1 MPAFFLFLPRAVP
14 DWFDRMS
21 PTKIKPENMLLNIV
35 CNIVVPT
42 VVLMKFSTDRWLGP
56 LWGLLIAL
64 IPPVAYGIYD
74 LITRKKTNFLSVL
87 GFVSVLL
94 SGGLGLMKA
103 DGFWFAVKDAAV
115 PSLIGLAVLVSLR
128 TKTPLVHQ
136 LFFNDQILDVARVE
150 TALTERGERPA
161 FERLV
166 RNASIALALS
176 FLVSAVLN
184 YGLARYVL
192 KSPPATP
199 EFNEELGKMH
209 LLVWPVIVVPSM
221 IVMMTVFWKLI
232 SGLTRLT
239 GLTTDE
245 IFKTEKK

>member
-1 MPAFFLFLPRAVP
+1 
-14 DWFDRMS
+14 MS
-21 PTKIKPENMLLNIV
+21 SPSKAKPENMLLNLV
-35 CNIVVPT
+35 CNIVIPT

-56 LWGLLIAL
+56 LWGLIVAL

-87 GFVSVLL
+87 GFISVLL
-94 SGGLGLMKA
+94 SGGLGLLKA

-115 PSLIGLAVLVSLR
+115 PSLIGIAVLVSLR

-150 TALTERGERPA
+150 AALDERGQRA
-161 FERLV
+161 GFERLM

-176 FLVSAVLN
+176 FIVSAGLN

-209 LLVWPVIVVPSM
+209 ILVWPVIVIPSM
-221 IVMMTVFWKLI
+221 IVMMTVFWKLV
-232 SGLTRLT
+232 SGLGKLT
-239 GLTTDE
+239 GLTSDE

>member
-1 MPAFFLFLPRAVP
+1 
-14 DWFDRMS
+14 MS
-21 PTKIKPENMLLNIV
+21 AHPPKRENMLLNLV
-35 CNIVVPT
+35 CNIAIPT
-42 VVLMKFSTDRWLGP
+42 VVLMKFSTDHWLGP
-56 LWGLLIAL
+56 LWGLVIAL
-64 IPPVAYGIYD
+64 IFPVTYGLWD
-74 LITRKKTNFLSVL
+74 FATRKKMNFISVL

-115 PSLIGLAVLVSLR
+115 PSVIGIAVLVSLR
-128 TKTPLVHQ
+128 TKTPLVNQ
-136 LFFNDQILDVARVE
+136 LFFNEQIVDVPRIDAALD
-150 TALTERGERPA
+150 ERGERAA
-161 FERLV
+161 FERLM
-166 RNASIALALS
+166 RNASIWLAVS

-184 YGLARYVL
+184 FGLARYIL
-192 KSPPATP
+192 RSPPATP

-209 LLVWPVIVVPSM
+209 IVVWPVIVIPSM

-232 SGLTRLT
+232 SGLTTLT

>member
-1 MPAFFLFLPRAVP
+1 
-14 DWFDRMS
+14 
-21 PTKIKPENMLLNIV
+21 MLLNLV
-35 CNIVVPT
+35 CNIVIPT

-56 LWGLLIAL
+56 LWGLIVAL

-87 GFVSVLL
+87 GFISVLL
-94 SGGLGLMKA
+94 SGGLGLLKA

-115 PSLIGLAVLVSLR
+115 PSLIGIAVLVSLR

-150 TALTERGERPA
+150 AALDERGQRA
-161 FERLV
+161 GFERLM

-176 FLVSAVLN
+176 FIVSAGLN

-209 LLVWPVIVVPSM
+209 ILVWPVIVIPSM
-221 IVMMTVFWKLI
+221 IVMMTVFWKLV
-232 SGLTRLT
+232 SGLGKLT
-239 GLTTDE
+239 GLTSDE

>member
-1 MPAFFLFLPRAVP
+1 
-14 DWFDRMS
+14 MS
-21 PTKIKPENMLLNIV
+21 SPSKAKPENMLLNLV
-35 CNIVVPT
+35 CNIVIPT

-56 LWGLLIAL
+56 LWGLIVAL

-87 GFVSVLL
+87 GFISVLL
-94 SGGLGLMKA
+94 SGGLGLLKA
-103 DGFWFAVKDAAV
+103 DGFWFAVKDATV
-115 PSLIGLAVLVSLR
+115 PSLIGIAVLVSLR

-150 TALTERGERPA
+150 AALDERGQRA
-161 FERLV
+161 GFERLM

-176 FLVSAVLN
+176 FIVSAGLN

-209 LLVWPVIVVPSM
+209 ILVWPVIVIPSM
-221 IVMMTVFWKLI
+221 IVMMTVFWKLV
-232 SGLTRLT
+232 SGLGKLT
-239 GLTTDE
+239 GLTSDE

>member
-1 MPAFFLFLPRAVP
+1 MSVP
-14 DWFDRMS
+14 
-21 PTKIKPENMLLNIV
+21 KHKPENMLLNLV

-42 VVLMKFSTDRWLGP
+42 IVLMKFSTDRWLGP
-56 LWGLLIAL
+56 LWGLVIAL

-115 PSLIGLAVLVSLR
+115 PSLIGIAVLVSLR
-128 TKTPLVHQ
+128 TKTPLVNQ
-136 LFFNDQILDVARVE
+136 LFYNEQILDVARVDA
-150 TALTERGERPA
+150 ALAERGERPA
-161 FERLV
+161 FERLM
-166 RNASIALALS
+166 RHASIWLAVS

-184 YGLARYVL
+184 FGLARYIL

-199 EFNEELGKMH
+199 AFNEELGKMH
-209 LLVWPVIVVPSM
+209 LLVWPVIVIPSM
-221 IVMMTVFWKLI
+221 VVMMTVFWKLI
-232 SGLTRLT
+232 SGLNRLT

>member
-1 MPAFFLFLPRAVP
+1 
-14 DWFDRMS
+14 MS
-21 PTKIKPENMLLNIV
+21 SPSKAKPENMLLNLV
-35 CNIVVPT
+35 CNIVIPT

-56 LWGLLIAL
+56 LWGLIVAL

-87 GFVSVLL
+87 GFISVLL
-94 SGGLGLMKA
+94 SGGLGLLKA

-115 PSLIGLAVLVSLR
+115 PSLIGIAVLVSLR

-150 TALTERGERPA
+150 AALDERGQRA
-161 FERLV
+161 GFERLM

-176 FLVSAVLN
+176 FIVSAVLN

-209 LLVWPVIVVPSM
+209 ILVWPVIVIPSM
-221 IVMMTVFWKLI
+221 IVMMTVFWKLV
-232 SGLTRLT
+232 SGLGKLT
-239 GLTTDE
+239 GLTSDE

>member
-1 MPAFFLFLPRAVP
+1 
-14 DWFDRMS
+14 
-21 PTKIKPENMLLNIV
+21 MLLNLV
-35 CNIVVPT
+35 CNIVIPT

-56 LWGLLIAL
+56 LWGLIVAL

-87 GFVSVLL
+87 GFISVLL
-94 SGGLGLMKA
+94 SGGLGLLKA
-103 DGFWFAVKDAAV
+103 DGFWFAVKDATV
-115 PSLIGLAVLVSLR
+115 PSLIGIAVLVSLR

-150 TALTERGERPA
+150 AALDERGQRA
-161 FERLV
+161 GFERLM

-176 FLVSAVLN
+176 FIVSAGLN

-209 LLVWPVIVVPSM
+209 ILVWPVIVIPSM
-221 IVMMTVFWKLI
+221 IVMMTVFWKLV
-232 SGLTRLT
+232 SGLGKLT
-239 GLTTDE
+239 GLTSDE